1 MATARFLPLW
11 GDDGEFDLPLF
22 DVEDG
27 VCRVALNKNAVVG
40 TVFSTRC
47 PGQKDSQI
55 ERRFG
60 RLQAGLPPLLQDIAP
75 LNGW

>member
-1 MATARFLPLW
+1 MATAASFRCGEMTDLVRDPL
-11 GDDGEFDLPLF
+11 GE
-22 DVEDG
+22 VG

-40 TVFSTRC
+40 TVFRTRC
-47 PGQKDSQI
+47 PGEKDSQI

-60 RLQAGLPPLLQDIAP
+60 RLQAGLPHLLQDIAP